1 MKRLV
6 LGALVAALCSVPSM
20 SRAETAASAPREIA
34 APAQRSAQATPA
46 PDGSSQRS
54 EDEASEYAAREQA
67 APHLAE
73 FAGGADGI
81 YIGAGALGVAL
92 LVALLIIAL

>member
-1 MKRLV
+1 MKRLF

-20 SRAETAASAPREIA
+20 SRAETVSAPREA
-34 APAQRSAQATPA
+34 PAPAQRIAQAGPA
-46 PDGSSQRS
+46 SDVGSHTS
-54 EDEASEYAAREQA
+54 EDEASDYAEREKA

-81 YIGAGALGVAL
+81 YIGAGALGIAL